1 MGRLSKFAAACAAV
15 VCAFG
20 ANVARADA
28 LVPSGGDDTSA
39 ILDAITNATEGATVE
54 LGQGTFLLS
63 STLKFDRNVRLVGA
77 GADQTILDFQE
88 KCRGVSMTES
98 TAVLEGVTITGGYA
112 YNASGAGVNMSK
124 GIVRNCR
131 ITDCQATAATGTTAN
146 GGGVN
151 MTGGTVS
158 GCEIDGCKFGN
169 LYGHGNA
176 IYMDGG
182 TVTNCDIHANNGGYN
197 HSTVSWGAGIVYLQS
212 GTLTC
217 SRIHDNSKNS
227 VPGIYQKNGTV
238 VNCLIYNNT
247 GTYGAAGIYKEDGY
261 TYNCTIYNCV
271 RSGDTAGQSGISQS
285 NGTTKNC
292 IVWNSHPAA
301 STAGSVSVSGG
312 TFANN
317 VTEVAIAKATDTKTG
332 DPAFFGVVSNDFRIT
347 RSSSA
352 YRTGVPLA
360 SVKGDF
366 AGVARDAEHPSIGA
380 YEYDASI
387 EVYEVTLRFDQSKYP
402 QGADVVVEAVVT
414 GVGDEELPVAWTL
427 DGETLATTEKTVTL
441 KGLPSGAHVIRAAV
455 VFEGKPAAKE
465 ETFAILPTKVFVN
478 HTGSGTYPYATEET
492 GTDSFEAAF
501 AALWGAADVTGEVVV
516 AEGVYTNVTAVSF
529 LNPIRVHGEGMD
541 RTKIFCKTRFVPFSL
556 GNRAAIL
563 SGLTIEG
570 GSRGASMSSGRIVGC
585 RFLDCGNSLME
596 LSSGG
601 GINMSGGTVANCRFQ
616 GCYATGLY
624 GGGGGACLSGGTITN
639 CTFSG
644 CQSGTNVAN
653 DQGGGAVLLLGGTV
667 THSQLLNSQGGVY
680 PAFRIKGGTMR
691 NVLVTGTKAG
701 STVAAYQDDGTIE
714 SCTIAGNSV
723 LASTGTVH
731 VAGGTF
737 RNNIVWG
744 NTGVCELVKKGGSVD
759 HCCYPEAKEGVN
771 GNTAKDPLLKKGC
784 VIKSCS
790 PCRDAGVDQPWM
802 TGATDLCGNP
812 RICDDRVDIGCFEVR
827 PSGLMLI
834 VR

>member
-1 MGRLSKFAAACAAV
+1 M
-15 VCAFG
+15 
-20 ANVARADA
+20 
-28 LVPSGGDDTSA
+28 
-39 ILDAITNATEGATVE
+39 
-54 LGQGTFLLS
+54 
-63 STLKFDRNVRLVGA
+63 
-77 GADQTILDFQE
+77 
-88 KCRGVSMTES
+88 
-98 TAVLEGVTITGGYA
+98 
-112 YNASGAGVNMSK
+112 
-124 GIVRNCR
+124 
-131 ITDCQATAATGTTAN
+131 
-146 GGGVN
+146 
-151 MTGGTVS
+151 
-158 GCEIDGCKFGN
+158 
-169 LYGHGNA
+169 
-176 IYMDGG
+176 
-182 TVTNCDIHANNGGYN
+182 
-197 HSTVSWGAGIVYLQS
+197 
-212 GTLTC
+212 
-217 SRIHDNSKNS
+217 
-227 VPGIYQKNGTV
+227 
-238 VNCLIYNNT
+238 
-247 GTYGAAGIYKEDGY
+247 
-261 TYNCTIYNCV
+261 
-271 RSGDTAGQSGISQS
+271 
-285 NGTTKNC
+285 
-292 IVWNSHPAA
+292 
-301 STAGSVSVSGG
+301 
-312 TFANN
+312 
-317 VTEVAIAKATDTKTG
+317 
-332 DPAFFGVVSNDFRIT
+332 
-347 RSSSA
+347 
-352 YRTGVPLA
+352 
-360 SVKGDF
+360 
-366 AGVARDAEHPSIGA
+366 
-380 YEYDASI
+380 
-387 EVYEVTLRFDQSKYP
+387 
-402 QGADVVVEAVVT
+402 
-414 GVGDEELPVAWTL
+414 
-427 DGETLATTEKTVTL
+427 TL

-585 RFLDCGNSLME
+585 RFLGCGNSLVE

-624 GGGGGACLSGGTITN
+624 GGGGGACLTDGMITN
-639 CTFSG
+639 CMFSG
-644 CQSGTNVAN
+644 CQSGTDVAN

>member
-1 MGRLSKFAAACAAV
+1 M
-15 VCAFG
+15 
-20 ANVARADA
+20 
-28 LVPSGGDDTSA
+28 
-39 ILDAITNATEGATVE
+39 
-54 LGQGTFLLS
+54 
-63 STLKFDRNVRLVGA
+63 
-77 GADQTILDFQE
+77 
-88 KCRGVSMTES
+88 
-98 TAVLEGVTITGGYA
+98 
-112 YNASGAGVNMSK
+112 
-124 GIVRNCR
+124 
-131 ITDCQATAATGTTAN
+131 
-146 GGGVN
+146 
-151 MTGGTVS
+151 
-158 GCEIDGCKFGN
+158 
-169 LYGHGNA
+169 
-176 IYMDGG
+176 
-182 TVTNCDIHANNGGYN
+182 
-197 HSTVSWGAGIVYLQS
+197 
-212 GTLTC
+212 
-217 SRIHDNSKNS
+217 
-227 VPGIYQKNGTV
+227 
-238 VNCLIYNNT
+238 
-247 GTYGAAGIYKEDGY
+247 
-261 TYNCTIYNCV
+261 
-271 RSGDTAGQSGISQS
+271 
-285 NGTTKNC
+285 
-292 IVWNSHPAA
+292 
-301 STAGSVSVSGG
+301 SVSGG

-317 VTEVAIAKATDTKTG
+317 VTEVAVAKATDTKTG

-585 RFLDCGNSLME
+585 RFLGCGNSLVE

-802 TGATDLCGNP
+802 TGATDLRGNP

>member
-28 LVPSGGDDTSA
+28 LVPSGSDDTAA
-39 ILDAITNATEGATVE
+39 ILDAITNAAEGATVE
-54 LGQGTFLLS
+54 LGQGTFLLT

-77 GADQTILDFQE
+77 GAGQTTLDFQS
-88 KCRGVSMTES
+88 KCRGVSMTS
-98 TAVLEGVTITGGYA
+98 SGAVLEGVTITGGYA

-182 TVTNCDIHANNGGYN
+182 TVTNCDIHANNGGYSN
-197 HSTVSWGAGIVYLQS
+197 GAYGDAVVYLKS
-212 GTLTC
+212 GTLVA
-217 SRIHDNSKNS
+217 SKIHDNTKDAT
-227 VPGIYQKNGTV
+227 PGVHQENGTMI
-238 VNCLIYNNT
+238 NCLIYNNT
-247 GTYGAAGIYKEDGY
+247 GTALSAGIYKTNGY
-261 TYNCTIYNCV
+261 TYNCTVYNCV
-271 RSGDTAGQSGISQS
+271 LSGDTTGISGLSQAG
-285 NGTTKNC
+285 GTTKNC

-317 VTEVAIAKATDTKTG
+317 VTEVAVAKATDTKTG

-387 EVYEVTLRFDQSKYP
+387 EIYEVTLRFDQSKYP

-585 RFLDCGNSLME
+585 RFLGCGNSLVE

-624 GGGGGACLSGGTITN
+624 GGGGGACLTDGMITN
-639 CTFSG
+639 CMFSG
-644 CQSGTNVAN
+644 CQSGTDVAN